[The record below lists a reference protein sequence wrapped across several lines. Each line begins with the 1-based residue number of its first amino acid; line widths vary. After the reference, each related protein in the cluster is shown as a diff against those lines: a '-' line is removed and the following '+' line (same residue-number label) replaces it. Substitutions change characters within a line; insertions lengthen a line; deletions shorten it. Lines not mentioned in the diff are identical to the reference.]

1 MNMSDYTLSLKKK
14 IDGAISTGQI
24 IKALNQKWDG
34 FSPETICHN
43 ITSKN
48 VAKIL
53 TESVEDYVK
62 LYNSN
67 KKVKDST
74 NFNLNSG
81 PGSLLEMLQDKLQ
94 QMSVAEKP
102 PKTRKNTPKNTRK
115 DPMTYAK
122 LHARIKKLRTD

>member
-1 MNMSDYTLSLKKK
+1 M
-14 IDGAISTGQI
+14 
-24 IKALNQKWDG
+24 
-34 FSPETICHN
+34 
-43 ITSKN
+43 
-48 VAKIL
+48 

-62 LYNSN
+62 LYDSN

-74 NFNLNSG
+74 NFHLDSG

-102 PKTRKNTPKNTRK
+102 HKTSKNTPKNTRK